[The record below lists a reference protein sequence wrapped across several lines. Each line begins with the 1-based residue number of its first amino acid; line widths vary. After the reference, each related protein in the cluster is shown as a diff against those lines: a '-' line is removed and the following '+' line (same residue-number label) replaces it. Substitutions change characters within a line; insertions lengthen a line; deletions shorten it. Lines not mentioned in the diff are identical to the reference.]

1 MVLVNRLYDLF
12 IAILYKKCR
21 FSLDVSLVMI
31 NFVSKILLFLPC
43 VSTS

>member
-1 MVLVNRLYDLF
+1 MLVNRLYYLF

-21 FSLDVSLVMI
+21 FSLDVSLVI
-31 NFVSKILLFLPC
+31 LNFVSKLLVFLPY